1 MTNDR
6 VGVVMEIYWPVKGG
20 RGNAVLVRGPGS
32 GGRSPLRRVED
43 AVIGSAG
50 LNPLDIDVK
59 RVVDGDYPPSGSDR
73 HAVDRSGAARC
84 GADRLGRDVPGVRWA
99 SPDMT
104 G

>member
-1 MTNDR
+1 
-6 VGVVMEIYWPVKGG
+6 MEIYWPVKGG

-59 RVVDGDYPPSGSDR
+59 RVVDGDSATVTIR
-73 HAVDRSGAARC
+73 HLARI
-84 GADRLGRDVPGVRWA
+84 DTP
-99 SPDMT
+99 
-104 G
+104 

>member
-1 MTNDR
+1 

-50 LNPLDIDVK
+50 LNPLHIDVK
-59 RVVDGDYPPSGSDR
+59 RVVDGDSATVAIR
-73 HAVDRSGAARC
+73 HLARI
-84 GADRLGRDVPGVRWA
+84 DTP
-99 SPDMT
+99 
-104 G
+104 